1 MGILLSVIGIVC
13 VVGCML
19 GFGLN
24 GWGDWTDWVL
34 GAILGV
40 LVALLVG
47 AIVLGGGWA
56 IACCSE
62 QIEVVA
68 EPIEVLS
75 LKDNYGVEGYFYYR
89 HGSID
94 SELEY
99 VYLYETTKHGAAVIA
114 VDSIP
119 ANRCYIREITEGE
132 VPHIEVYHSRP
143 KSNFL
148 YNAYGNISIEYILV
162 IPTDGI
168 VKDQYIVDLE

>member
-1 MGILLSVIGIVC
+1 MGILLGVVGIVC
-13 VVGCML
+13 VAGCTL

-24 GWGDWTDWVL
+24 GWGDWTDWAL
-34 GAILGV
+34 GVIAGILVAILV
-40 LVALLVG
+40 C
-47 AIVLGGGWA
+47 AIIFGGGWA
-56 IACCSE
+56 IACCGE
-62 QIEVVA
+62 RIEVSA
-68 EPIEVLS
+68 EPIEVIS

-89 HGSID
+89 RGSVD

-119 ANRCYIREITEGE
+119 ANRCYIREIVEGE

-148 YNAYGNISIEYILV
+148 YNTYGNISTEYILV